1 MKLKEDENF
10 FTMCMRVGKGLI
22 VGTGLTKEDSEMN
35 LQRGIANIF
44 KEGENNENKT
54 TMSRS

>member
-1 MKLKEDENF
+1 MQLKEHENF
-10 FTMCMRVGKGLI
+10 FTMCMRVGKRVI
-22 VGTGLTKEDSEMN
+22 VGTGLNKEDSEMN

-44 KEGENNENKT
+44 KEGESNENKT